1 MQQKSSS
8 TKGATIVRVVT
19 LILAAVAILYA
30 ISDHPFYGGE
40 PGFGGTQKLILA
52 FGVILALCV
61 FLPSE
66 WNAKILTLCIS
77 GLFTLA
83 ITEVAA
89 YKLLAHKFRAPYQQS
104 DNLIFELKPGAR
116 SEFHLLPV
124 NGGGSVLQEIN
135 ADGFRGK
142 ALTPKSDKLRIVVYG
157 DSFIHASYS
166 PEEETFTA
174 QLGSVLEQKTG
185 TAVETINAGVS
196 SYGPDQILLKME
208 QELPQL
214 KPDLVVVSIFAGND
228 YGDLLRN
235 KLFKLDESGNLQ
247 PNTYK
252 LSEKLQNGFYLA
264 HRESVLKQAIR
275 KLIPA
280 ENSPLADIEKN
291 TQSLMDFSLSEAKK
305 EYEDF
310 VINGSNMVT
319 NAQNDYYSADVS
331 LEPESESARYR
342 VRFMEAVLTRITKLA
357 KENQVPLAFLFIP
370 NPLNVADNY
379 ADGNIDSAK
388 YPQYEKRNLIRP
400 LEEAAR
406 RIDVPYLSLF
416 DTFSQVDAN
425 ELYFSGGDD
434 HWNNKGQLLAA
445 ETMADYLLSNGL
457 IRTKH

>member
-1 MQQKSSS
+1 MQQESNSS
-8 TKGATIVRVVT
+8 KAKTIVRVIT
-19 LILAAVAILYA
+19 LILAAVAIIYA

-40 PGFGGTQKLILA
+40 PGFGGTQKVIFA
-52 FGVILALCV
+52 FGVILALCI
-61 FLPSE
+61 FIPSE

-83 ITEVAA
+83 ITEIAA

-104 DNLIFELKPGAR
+104 DNLIFELKSGTR

-142 ALTPKSDKLRIVVYG
+142 PLAPKGDKLRVAVYG

-174 QLGSVLEQKTG
+174 QLGTLLEQKTG

-196 SYGPDQILLKME
+196 SYGPDQILLKMQ

-214 KPDLVVVSIFAGND
+214 KPDLLVVSIFAGND

-252 LSEKLQNGFYLA
+252 LSEKLNNGFYLA

-280 ENSPLADIEKN
+280 EKSALAEIEKS
-291 TQSLMDFSLSEAKK
+291 TQALMAYSLEEAKK

-310 VINGSNMVT
+310 VVNGSDVVI

-331 LEPESESARYR
+331 LEPESDSARYR
-342 VRFMEAVLTRITKLA
+342 VRFMEAIMTRIAQVA
-357 KENQVPLAFLFIP
+357 KDNQVPLAFLFIP

-379 ADGNIDSAK
+379 SGGNIDSAK
-388 YPQYEKRNLIRP
+388 YSHYEKRNLIRP
-400 LEEAAR
+400 LEDAASK
-406 RIDVPYLSLF
+406 INVPHLSLF

-425 ELYFSGGDD
+425 ELYFRGGDD
-434 HWNNKGQLLAA
+434 HWNNKGQLVAA
-445 ETMADYLLSNGL
+445 EAMADYLLSNGM
-457 IRTKH
+457 IDTKR

>member
-8 TKGATIVRVVT
+8 SKAATIVRVIT
-19 LILAAVAILYA
+19 LILAAVAIIYA

-40 PGFGGTQKLILA
+40 PGFGGTQKIIFA

-61 FLPSE
+61 FIPSE
-66 WNAKILTLCIS
+66 WNAKILMLCIS
-77 GLFTLA
+77 GLLTLA

-89 YKLLAHKFRAPYQQS
+89 YKLLAHQFRAPYQQS
-104 DNLIFELKPGAR
+104 DNLIFELKPDTR
-116 SEFHLLPV
+116 SEFRLLAI
-124 NGGGSVLQEIN
+124 NGGGSVLQKIN

-142 ALTPKSDKLRIVVYG
+142 EIGPKTDNPRVVVYG

-174 QLGSVLEQKTG
+174 QLGALLEQKTG

-214 KPDLVVVSIFAGND
+214 KPDLVIVSIFAGND

-235 KLFKLDESGNLQ
+235 KLFKLDESSNLQ
-247 PNTYK
+247 PNAYT
-252 LSEKLQNGFYLA
+252 LSDELQNGFYLA

-280 ENSPLADIEKN
+280 EKSTLADIEQS
-291 TQSLMDFSLSEAKK
+291 TQALMDFSLEEAKR

-310 VINGSNMVT
+310 IINGSNVVI
-319 NAQNDYYSADVS
+319 NAQNDFYSADVS

-342 VRFMEAVLTRITKLA
+342 ARFMAAVMTRITKVA
-357 KENQVPLAFLFIP
+357 KDHQVPLAFLFIP
-370 NPLNVADNY
+370 HPLNVAEDY
-379 ADGNIDSAK
+379 DGGSIDSVEF
-388 YPQYEKRNLIRP
+388 PGYEKRNLTRP
-400 LEEAAR
+400 LEDIAS
-406 RIDVPYLSLF
+406 RIGVPHLSLF
-416 DTFSQVDAN
+416 DIFNSVDAN
-425 ELYFSGGDD
+425 ELYFRGGDD
-434 HWNNKGQLLAA
+434 HWNKKGQLLAA
-445 ETMADYLLSNGL
+445 EAMADYLLSNK
-457 IRTKH
+457 IISAQR